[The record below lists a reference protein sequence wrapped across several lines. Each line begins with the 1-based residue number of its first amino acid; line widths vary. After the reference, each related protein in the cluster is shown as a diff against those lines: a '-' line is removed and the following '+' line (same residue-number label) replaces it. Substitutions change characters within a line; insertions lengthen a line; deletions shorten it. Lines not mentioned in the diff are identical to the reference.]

1 MYEDNSIL
9 NTGLLFYLIFIFIIL
24 TNFLHL
30 YALIFYIL
38 IVLKVFLNI
47 VLFHFKVFPRENNE
61 KYYILQLK
69 FFYLLFSF
77 YSSCY
82 LASQSLAGL
91 LRLRI
96 YILVRLKHFQCIICA
111 SSLLL
116 YFGLKSSYL
125 LILFRQK
132 IDLINLLVLVSPS
145 FRF

>member
-61 KYYILQLK
+61 KYYIL
-69 FFYLLFSF
+69 
-77 YSSCY
+77 
-82 LASQSLAGL
+82 
-91 LRLRI
+91 
-96 YILVRLKHFQCIICA
+96 
-111 SSLLL
+111 
-116 YFGLKSSYL
+116 
-125 LILFRQK
+125 
-132 IDLINLLVLVSPS
+132 
-145 FRF
+145 